1 MADEKGATP
10 TGKIEKPQATANEA
24 KVPAAKSLPSTTK
37 LSELTLDHLSA
48 IIASEVRRGL
58 GSIGTPAAGVHVN
71 SGPPGFVN
79 GGGHANFDPKTAGGI
94 GNVGNPAGVHVNS
107 GPPGFVNGGGHANFD
122 PKIAGGIGNVGN
134 LAGVHVNSGP
144 PGFVNGGGHANFD
157 PKTAGGFG
165 NAGNPA
171 GVHVNSGPPGFV
183 NGGGHANFDPKTQ
196 FGGLMNVTLPDG
208 GQLAIPATGSFN
220 MKVRG
225 FTVQR

>member
-1 MADEKGATP
+1 MADEKNVSA
-10 TGKIEKPQATANEA
+10 TGKVGDPPATATSADSGE
-24 KVPAAKSLPSTTK
+24 KSLPSTTK
-37 LSELTLDHLSA
+37 LSEMTIDHLSA

-58 GSIGTPAAGVHVN
+58 ERLSTPVAGVHVN

-79 GGGHANFDPKTAGGI
+79 GGGHANFDPKTVGGF
-94 GNVGNPAGVHVNS
+94 GNVGNP
-107 GPPGFVNGGGHANFD
+107 
-122 PKIAGGIGNVGN
+122 
-134 LAGVHVNSGP
+134 AGVHVNSGP

-165 NAGNPA
+165 NVGNPAGVHVNSGPPGFVNGGGHANFDPKTAGGFGNLGNPA

-196 FGGLMNVTLPDG
+196 LGGLINVTLPDG
-208 GQLAIPATGSFN
+208 GQLAIPAAGSFN

>member
-94 GNVGNPAGVHVNS
+94 GN
-107 GPPGFVNGGGHANFD
+107 
-122 PKIAGGIGNVGN
+122 
-134 LAGVHVNSGP
+134 
-144 PGFVNGGGHANFD
+144 
-157 PKTAGGFG
+157 
-165 NAGNPA
+165 AGNPA